1 MNSSELTLEQLER
14 TLARAE
20 ADLGFYARLVERMRD
35 KKLGD
40 QFIRTAERVHG
51 ELQAWRMQL
60 HYELIS
66 RRRQEDGWTK

>member
-1 MNSSELTLEQLER
+1 MTTELTLEQLEQ

-20 ADLGFYARLVERMRD
+20 ADLGFYARLVERMRE
-35 KKLGD
+35 KKLGG

-66 RRRQEDGWTK
+66 RRRRDEGWTE

>member
-1 MNSSELTLEQLER
+1 MPTDLTLEQIEQ

-20 ADLGFYARLVERMRD
+20 ADLGFYARLVERMRQKRLDD
-35 KKLGD
+35 K
-40 QFIRTAERVHG
+40 FIRTAERVHG

-66 RRRQEDGWTK
+66 RRRQAEGWKQ

>member
-1 MNSSELTLEQLER
+1 MLTLEQLEQ

-20 ADLGFYARLVERMRD
+20 ADLAFYARLVERMRQM
-35 KKLGD
+35 KLGD
-40 QFIRTAERVHG
+40 KFIRTAERVHG

-66 RRRQEDGWTK
+66 RRRQEEGWTQ